1 MKVQELNQFTVDELK
16 ARIGQWKEEL
26 FRSRFKAQ
34 SSEVRDTSVFRKLRR
49 DVARAKTILNQK
61 LKAPQDKATT
71 AKSAK

>member
-1 MKVQELNQFTVDELK
+1 MKVQELKNFTVDELN
-16 ARIGQWKEEL
+16 ARINQWKEEL

-61 LKAPQDKATT
+61 LKAPQDQVSQKAK
-71 AKSAK
+71 AK